1 LITPRLIYV
10 TRLWAGLVCL
20 SLYAQDSATKDPV
33 IQANVH
39 LVLVPVTVTDRKGR
53 SVDGLSADN
62 FVVRDEGKV
71 QKIRLDTSDTVLA
84 PVSVVIA
91 VQASG
96 ISAVALAKIQKVGA
110 MIQPLIAGDRGRAA
124 VISFDD
130 EVTVQQGF
138 TSDGTKLR
146 TAFETIRPGT
156 IKQAHL
162 FDATLEAVKLLETR
176 PESNRRVLFL
186 LSESRD
192 RNSKAKLP
200 AVIER
205 VQRAGISVYPITYS
219 VQKIAWTARAGNPE
233 DNPRDEDLLAAITEP
248 ARLATKNA
256 ADGLAH
262 ATGGRHLS
270 FATLNGLEEAIGRAG
285 DEIHSQY
292 LLSFTP
298 SESGSPAYRKLEVLV
313 PSRTDVVIRARP
325 GYWP

>member
-1 LITPRLIYV
+1 
-10 TRLWAGLVCL
+10 
-20 SLYAQDSATKDPV
+20 
-33 IQANVH
+33 
-39 LVLVPVTVTDRKGR
+39 
-53 SVDGLSADN
+53 VDGLRAED

-71 QKIRLDTSDTVLA
+71 QKIRMDTSDTVLA
-84 PVSVVIA
+84 PVSVVVA

-96 ISAVALAKIQKVGA
+96 ISAVAIAKIQKVGA

-124 VISFDD
+124 VITFDS

-138 TSDGTKLR
+138 TSDGTKIR
-146 TAFETIRPGT
+146 SAFETIQPGV
-156 IKQAHL
+156 IKKSRL
-162 FDATLEAVKLLETR
+162 FDAVLEAVNLLETR

-192 RNSKAKLP
+192 RDSKSRLP
-200 AVIER
+200 EVIER
-205 VQRAGISVYPITYS
+205 IQRAGISVYPITYS
-219 VQKIAWTARAGNPE
+219 IQKIAWTARAGNPE

-256 ADGLAH
+256 ADALAK

-298 SESGSPAYRKLEVLV
+298 SESGEPGLRKLEVLV
-313 PSRTDVVIRARP
+313 PSRSDVVIRARP